1 MATLLN
7 AHAQWATRP
16 NDQRFETL
24 SALSNAVKARR
35 DQSRSMDVDIAKI
48 HITAENETI
57 AINRGLARVE
67 PTHWSFGQLA
77 TWLKAPASYLRTLPT
92 DLSAPCLNNGLSQQ
106 AESGLGSLKF
116 MAIARPGSELN
127 TLQAVTSTTYGR
139 IWDADCV
146 DAVSRI
152 VERSG
157 GKFNNPRAYVNNGQ
171 GFSGITGEVKGS
183 GLYASD
189 RDVFMFLVDGG
200 SVLDAGPRAQLN
212 RGFFVWNSE
221 VGSRTFGMTTFL
233 FNVVCGNHIVWGA
246 QDVQELRIR
255 HTQNGPH
262 RFDAE
267 ATPALLAYC
276 NASAKPIED
285 QIRKAQAFGIGKTDE
300 EVTTWIDSH
309 GKFSKSEIRSA
320 IDFAKSEEGDCQTLW
335 HVVQGLTAY
344 SRGFDWIDA
353 RIDLETR
360 AGKLLDFAQ
369 N

>member
-16 NDQRFETL
+16 NDQRFEAL
-24 SALSNAVKARR
+24 SALANSVKQRR
-35 DQSRSMDVDIAKI
+35 SQSRSVDVDISRVQVS
-48 HITAENETI
+48 AENDTI
-57 AINRGLARVE
+57 AINRGLSKVE

-77 TWLKAPASYLRTLPT
+77 VWLKAPASYLRTLPT
-92 DLSAPCLNNGLSQQ
+92 DLSVQCINNGLRQQ
-106 AESGLGSLKF
+106 AEAGLGALKF
-116 MAIARPGSELN
+116 MAISREDSMLN

-146 DAVSRI
+146 DAVQRI

-157 GKFNNPRAYVNNGQ
+157 GKFNNPKAYVNGGQ

-189 RDVFMFLVDGG
+189 RDVFMFMVDGG

-233 FNVVCGNHIVWGA
+233 FNLVCGNHIVWGA
-246 QDVQELRIR
+246 QDVKELRIR

-267 ATPALLAYC
+267 ATPALMAYC
-276 NASAKPIED
+276 NASAQPVEE
-285 QIRKAQAFGIGKTDE
+285 QIRRAQALGIGKTDE

-309 GKFSKSEIRSA
+309 GKFSKTEIRSA